1 MTIVVE
7 NVENNTLLDTT
18 LLIASDVVV
27 LLEFDIIPV
36 DATDNK
42 EASVLDI
49 LLGGMADNVDN
60 TPPLDCVLVNI
71 TESDV
76 IGICSLF
83 ELTLTEDGKKE
94 DIDILPVD
102 VEVTTIVCAD
112 DDCLLLDM
120 TFILLIDDVEI
131 VDINVLLDTEAL
143 NVREV
148 C

>member
-1 MTIVVE
+1 MTLAVE

-49 LLGGMADNVDN
+49 SLVGMADNVDN
-60 TPPLDCVLVNI
+60 TPPLDCELVNI
-71 TESDV
+71 IESDV

-83 ELTLTEDGKKE
+83 EVTLTEDGKKE
-94 DIDILPVD
+94 DIDMLPVD
-102 VEVTTIVCAD
+102 VEVTAIVCAN
-112 DDCLLLDM
+112 DDCSLLDI

-131 VDINVLLDTEAL
+131 VNINVLLDTEAL
-143 NVREV
+143 NVRVV

>member
-1 MTIVVE
+1 MTLAVK

-49 LLGGMADNVDN
+49 SLVSMADNVDN
-60 TPPLDCVLVNI
+60 TPPLDCELVNI

-94 DIDILPVD
+94 DIDMLPVAA
-102 VEVTTIVCAD
+102 IVCAD
-112 DDCLLLDM
+112 DDCSLLDM
-120 TFILLIDDVEI
+120 TFTLLTDDVEI